1 MPVHYHRI
9 VPASP
14 AFRDD
19 GTLYS
24 ERFDDVYA
32 AAEGTLAQAR
42 HVFLRGNGLPQRW
55 QADASFTVLETGFG
69 AGLNFLAAWQL
80 WRETAAA
87 SSRLHYVSVE
97 KHPFLPGDL
106 ARIHGRYPELESL
119 SQALCTDYPP
129 LVPGFHR
136 LHLDRNRVTLTL
148 LFGDAAEMLRQLEAR
163 VNAFFLDG
171 FAPSKNPD
179 MWGDAVCAELA
190 RLAGPGA
197 TAATYSVAS
206 SVRDSLTRAGF
217 MVEKRAGFAN
227 KRQMLCARYSG
238 TAAQAPARQERRALV
253 IGAGLA
259 GSACAGSLAARG
271 WQVEVLERHPAAAQE
286 ASGNPAGL
294 LRPVFSPDWNTH
306 SRFTVASF
314 LYALRHHAALERAGF
329 PVTRG
334 EGGVLQLARDS
345 RQFEKQQGLLAAFGL
360 PVDLVQLADWTLATE
375 LAGTPTSG
383 PGLWFAQAAWVAPAS
398 ICLASLQ
405 AAGDGSIVRFGT
417 AVSGLVRENG
427 LWVATDSCGQRLA
440 AAPVAVLANAHLAS
454 ALSPAARLPLRA
466 VRGQV
471 SLFPAVGIGR
481 VPRIAVCR
489 EGYVTPPVAGMH
501 CLGATFNEDMFE
513 PALRA
518 EDHAANFQRL
528 QRMLPAFSAGVD
540 TTNFGGR
547 VAFRA
552 MSPDRLPLL
561 GAVPGQTGL
570 HACLGLGSRGMT
582 WSALAADVVASA
594 IAGEPMPLE
603 RDLLQALDVGRFESK
618 TGARSEGRGT
628 RGEQ

>member
-1 MPVHYHRI
+1 MPAHYTRI
-9 VPASP
+9 LPAAP

-24 ERFDDVYA
+24 ERFDDIYA
-32 AAEGTLAQAR
+32 AAEGALAQAR

-55 QADASFTVLETGFG
+55 QADASFSILETGFG

-80 WRETAAA
+80 WRETAAE

-97 KHPFLPGDL
+97 KHPFLPDDL
-106 ARIHGRYPELESL
+106 ARIHLRYPELDPL
-119 SQALCTDYPP
+119 SRALCSDYPP

-136 LHLDRNRVTLTL
+136 LHLDRQRVTLTM
-148 LFGDAAEMLRQLEAR
+148 LFGDAAELLQQLDAR
-163 VNAFFLDG
+163 VDAFFLDG
-171 FAPSKNPD
+171 FAPSSNPE
-179 MWGDAVCAELA
+179 MWSDALCTELA

-197 TAATYSVAS
+197 TAATYTVAG
-206 SVRDSLTRAGF
+206 SVRDSLARAGF
-217 MVEKRAGFAN
+217 VVERRPGFAN

-238 TAAQAPARQERRALV
+238 ATAQAPARQERRALV

-271 WQVEVLERHPAAAQE
+271 WQVEVLERHAAEAQE

-294 LRPVFSPDWNTH
+294 LRPVLSPDWKPH

-314 LYALRHHAALERAGF
+314 LYALRHHATLARAGF

-345 RQFEKQQGLLAAFGL
+345 RQFEKQQAMLAEFGL
-360 PVDLVQLADWTLATE
+360 PADLVQLADRTRAAE
-375 LAGTPTSG
+375 LAGTPTAG
-383 PGLWFAQAAWVAPAS
+383 PGLWFAQAAWVVPAS
-398 ICLASLQ
+398 ICRASLQ
-405 AAGDGSIVRFGT
+405 AAGDGSVVRFGT
-417 AVSGLVRENG
+417 AVAGLTREND
-427 LWVATDSCGQRLA
+427 LWVATDGRGKRLA
-440 AAPVAVLANAHLAS
+440 AAPVAVLANAHLA
-454 ALSPAARLPLRA
+454 AVLEPAAGLPLRA

-471 SLFPAVGIGR
+471 SLFPAVGGGQL
-481 VPRIAVCR
+481 PRIAVCR
-489 EGYVTPPVAGMH
+489 EGYVTPPVAGIH
-501 CLGATFNEDMFE
+501 CLGATFNEGIFE
-513 PALRA
+513 PGLRM

-528 QRMLPAFSAGVD
+528 QRMLPEFSAGVD
-540 TTNFGGR
+540 TADFGGR

-570 HACLGLGSRGMT
+570 HVCLGLGSRGMT
-582 WSALAADVVASA
+582 WSALAAEMVASA

-603 RDLLQALDVGRFESK
+603 RDLLRALDAGRF
-618 TGARSEGRGT
+618 GAGT
-628 RGEQ
+628 E